1 MSALFRILLGV
12 LTAVAATHG
21 LAQNAAA
28 NYPNK
33 PIRWIIDF
41 PPAGVSDILTRTVGQ
56 KLTEYLG
63 QGFVYDNRPGANGV
77 IANALVAKA
86 PSDGYTLGF
95 ISQPLSLQL
104 TLVPNLGFS
113 LKDFAPVAL
122 IAEYPSLLVVQAKTP
137 VESAKEFTAWAKKK
151 SPSISYASSGAG
163 GAQHLAMEL
172 FRMVAGFDAL
182 HVPYNGSAA
191 GMIDLMGGRVD
202 AVFVNVPGS
211 LPHIRAG
218 RVKAIALAGRARM
231 RVLPEVPT
239 FAESGYPFDT
249 LAGFAGAAFPAGTPK
264 AIVNRMSAEIA
275 KVVKLPDIQ
284 ERIFN
289 AGGEPRYLGPEE
301 FTKYLVD
308 DVKRWAPL
316 IKEAG
321 ATPQT

>member
-1 MSALFRILLGV
+1 MRALIRIVLGV
-12 LTAVAATHG
+12 LVAVAAG
-21 LAQNAAA
+21 QAAGQKA
-28 NYPNK
+28 ADYPTK

-137 VESAKEFTAWAKKK
+137 VDNAKDFSAWAKKK

-172 FRMVAGFDAL
+172 FRKVAGFDAL

>member
-1 MSALFRILLGV
+1 MRRLLRIVFGLMAALVAGQS
-12 LTAVAATHG
+12 VAAD
-21 LAQNAAA
+21 
-28 NYPNK
+28 YPDK

-63 QGFVYDNRPGANGV
+63 QAFVYDNRPGANGV

-86 PSDGYTLGF
+86 PPDGYTLGF

-104 TLVPNLGFS
+104 TLIPNLGFS

-137 VESAKEFTAWAKKK
+137 VDNAKEFVAWAKKK

-172 FRMVAGFDAL
+172 FRKAAGFDAL

-264 AIVNRMSAEIA
+264 AIVNRMAAEIA
-275 KVVKLPDIQ
+275 RVVKLPEIQ

-289 AGGEPRYLGPEE
+289 AGGEPRYLGPEA
-301 FTKYLVD
+301 FTKYLSD

>member
-1 MSALFRILLGV
+1 MRRLLRSVLGMFAALAAGLGG
-12 LTAVAATHG
+12 AAD
-21 LAQNAAA
+21 
-28 NYPNK
+28 YPNK

-63 QGFVYDNRPGANGV
+63 QAFVYDNRPGANGV

-86 PSDGYTLGF
+86 PPDGYTLGF

-137 VESAKEFTAWAKKK
+137 VDNAKEFVVWAKKK

-172 FRMVAGFDAL
+172 FRKAAGFDAL

-218 RVKAIALAGRARM
+218 RVKALALAGRARM
-231 RVLPEVPT
+231 RVLPDVPT

-264 AIVNRMSAEIA
+264 AIVHRMAAEIA
-275 KVVKLPDIQ
+275 RVVKLPEIQ
-284 ERIFN
+284 ERIYN

-301 FTKYLVD
+301 FTKYLND

>member
-1 MSALFRILLGV
+1 MRRLLRSVLGIIAALAAGLSSA
-12 LTAVAATHG
+12 AD
-21 LAQNAAA
+21 
-28 NYPNK
+28 YPNK

-63 QGFVYDNRPGANGV
+63 QAFVYDNRPGANGV

-86 PSDGYTLGF
+86 PPDGYTLGF

-137 VESAKEFTAWAKKK
+137 VDNAKEFVAWAKKK

-172 FRMVAGFDAL
+172 FRKAAGFDAL

-218 RVKAIALAGRARM
+218 RVKALALAGRARM
-231 RVLPEVPT
+231 RVLPDVPT

-264 AIVNRMSAEIA
+264 AIVNRMAAEIA
-275 KVVKLPDIQ
+275 RVVKLPEIQ
-284 ERIFN
+284 ERIYN
-289 AGGEPRYLGPEE
+289 AGGEPRYLGPDE
-301 FTKYLVD
+301 FTKYLND

>member
-1 MSALFRILLGV
+1 MRRLLRSV
-12 LTAVAATHG
+12 LGIAATLAAG
-21 LAQNAAA
+21 LSGAAD
-28 NYPNK
+28 YPNK

-41 PPAGVSDILTRTVGQ
+41 PPAGVSDILTRTIGQ

-63 QGFVYDNRPGANGV
+63 HAFVYDNRPGANGV

-86 PSDGYTLGF
+86 PPDGYTLGF

-137 VESAKEFTAWAKKK
+137 VDNAKEFVAWAKKK

-172 FRMVAGFDAL
+172 FRKAAGFDAL
-182 HVPYNGSAA
+182 HVPYNGSAP

-231 RVLPEVPT
+231 RVLPDVPT

-264 AIVNRMSAEIA
+264 AIVNRMASEIA
-275 KVVKLPDIQ
+275 RVVKLPEIQ

-289 AGGEPRYLGPEE
+289 AGGEPHYLGPEE
-301 FTKYLVD
+301 FTKYLHD

-321 ATPQT
+321 ATPQS

>member
-1 MSALFRILLGV
+1 MRALLRIVFGLM
-12 LTAVAATHG
+12 TALAAGAGVAAD
-21 LAQNAAA
+21 
-28 NYPNK
+28 YPNK

-63 QGFVYDNRPGANGV
+63 QAFVYDNRPGANGV

-86 PSDGYTLGF
+86 PPDGYTLGF

-104 TLVPNLGFS
+104 TLVPNLGFT

-137 VESAKEFTAWAKKK
+137 VHTAKEFVAWAKQKT
-151 SPSISYASSGAG
+151 PSISYASSGAG

-172 FRMVAGFDAL
+172 FRKAAGFDAL

-264 AIVNRMSAEIA
+264 AIVNRMASEIA
-275 KVVKLPDIQ
+275 RVVKLPEIQ

-301 FTKYLVD
+301 FTKYLND

>member
-1 MSALFRILLGV
+1 MRALIRILLGTLVV
-12 LTAVAATHG
+12 LAAGQVLGQKTPD
-21 LAQNAAA
+21 
-28 NYPNK
+28 YPTK

-56 KLTEYLG
+56 KLTEFLG
-63 QGFVYDNRPGANGV
+63 QAFVYDNRPGANGV

-86 PSDGYTLGF
+86 QPDGYTLGF

-137 VESAKEFTAWAKKK
+137 VDNAKDFAAWAKKK

-172 FRMVAGFDAL
+172 FRKVAVFDAV

-191 GMIDLMGGRVD
+191 GMLDLMGGRVD

-218 RVKAIALAGRARM
+218 RVKALALAGRARM
-231 RVLPEVPT
+231 RVLPDVPT

-301 FTKYLVD
+301 FTRYLND

>member
-1 MSALFRILLGV
+1 M
-12 LTAVAATHG
+12 VAALAAG
-21 LAQNAAA
+21 LSGAAD
-28 NYPNK
+28 YPNK

-63 QGFVYDNRPGANGV
+63 QAFVYDNRPGANGV

-86 PSDGYTLGF
+86 PPDGYTLGF

-104 TLVPNLGFS
+104 TLVPNLGFT
-113 LKDFAPVAL
+113 LRDFAPVAL

-137 VESAKEFTAWAKKK
+137 VNTAKEFVAWAKQKT
-151 SPSISYASSGAG
+151 PSISYASSGAG

-172 FRMVAGFDAL
+172 FRKAAGFDAL

-218 RVKAIALAGRARM
+218 RVKALALAGRARM
-231 RVLPEVPT
+231 RVLPDVPT

-264 AIVNRMSAEIA
+264 AIVNRMAAEIA
-275 KVVKLPDIQ
+275 RVVKLPEIQ
-284 ERIFN
+284 ERIYN

-301 FTKYLVD
+301 FPKYLND

>member
-104 TLVPNLGFS
+104 TLAPNLGFS

-122 IAEYPSLLVVQAKTP
+122 IAEYPSLLVVQSKTP

-172 FRMVAGFDAL
+172 FRKVAGFDAL

-289 AGGEPRYLGPEE
+289 AGGEPRYLWPEE

>member
-1 MSALFRILLGV
+1 MRRWLGAV
-12 LTAVAATHG
+12 LGMVAALAAG
-21 LAQNAAA
+21 LSGAAD
-28 NYPNK
+28 YPNK

-63 QGFVYDNRPGANGV
+63 QAFVYDNRPGANGV

-86 PSDGYTLGF
+86 PPDGYTLGF

-104 TLVPNLGFS
+104 TLVPNLGFT
-113 LKDFAPVAL
+113 LRDFAPVAL

-137 VESAKEFTAWAKKK
+137 VNTAKEFVAWAKQKT
-151 SPSISYASSGAG
+151 PSISYASSGAG

-172 FRMVAGFDAL
+172 FRKAAGFDAL

-218 RVKAIALAGRARM
+218 RVKALALAGRARM
-231 RVLPEVPT
+231 RVLPDVPT

-264 AIVNRMSAEIA
+264 AIVNRMAAEIA
-275 KVVKLPDIQ
+275 RVVKLPEIQ
-284 ERIFN
+284 ERIYN

-301 FTKYLVD
+301 FTKYLND

>member
-1 MSALFRILLGV
+1 MRALIRSVLSALLELAAAHALG
-12 LTAVAATHG
+12 
-21 LAQNAAA
+21 QNAAA
-28 NYPNK
+28 NYPTK

-56 KLTEYLG
+56 KLAEYLG

-86 PSDGYTLGF
+86 PPDGYTLGF
-95 ISQPLSLQL
+95 ISQPLSLQI
-104 TLVPNLGFS
+104 TLVPNLGFA

-137 VESAKEFTAWAKKK
+137 VENAKEFTAWAKKK

-172 FRMVAGFDAL
+172 FRKIAGFDAV
-182 HVPYNGSAA
+182 HVPYNGSVA

-218 RVKAIALAGRARM
+218 RVKALALAGRARM
-231 RVLPEVPT
+231 RVLPDVPT

-249 LAGFAGAAFPAGTPK
+249 LAGFAGAAFPAGVPK
-264 AIVNRMSAEIA
+264 AIVSRMSAEIA
-275 KVVKLPDIQ
+275 RVVKLPEIQ
-284 ERIFN
+284 ERIYN
-289 AGGEPRYLGPEE
+289 AGGAPRYLGPEE
-301 FTKYLVD
+301 FTKYLRD
-308 DVKRWAPL
+308 DVRRWAPL

>member
-1 MSALFRILLGV
+1 M
-12 LTAVAATHG
+12 VAALAAG
-21 LAQNAAA
+21 LSGAAD
-28 NYPNK
+28 YPNK

-63 QGFVYDNRPGANGV
+63 QAFVYDNRPGANGV

-86 PSDGYTLGF
+86 PPDGYTLGF

-104 TLVPNLGFS
+104 TLVPNLGFT

-137 VESAKEFTAWAKKK
+137 VNTAKEFVAWAKQKT
-151 SPSISYASSGAG
+151 PSISYASSGAG

-172 FRMVAGFDAL
+172 FRKAAGFDAL

-218 RVKAIALAGRARM
+218 RVKALALAGRARM
-231 RVLPEVPT
+231 RVLPDVPT

-264 AIVNRMSAEIA
+264 AIVNRMAAEIA
-275 KVVKLPDIQ
+275 RVVKLPEIQ
-284 ERIFN
+284 ERIYN

-301 FTKYLVD
+301 FTKYLND

>member
-104 TLVPNLGFS
+104 TLAPNLGFS

-172 FRMVAGFDAL
+172 FRKVAGFDAL

>member
-1 MSALFRILLGV
+1 MRRWLGAV
-12 LTAVAATHG
+12 LGMVAALVAG
-21 LAQNAAA
+21 LSGAAD
-28 NYPNK
+28 YPNK

-63 QGFVYDNRPGANGV
+63 QAFVYDNRPGANGV

-86 PSDGYTLGF
+86 PPDGYTLGF

-104 TLVPNLGFS
+104 TLVPNLGFG

-137 VESAKEFTAWAKKK
+137 VDNAKEFVAWAKKK

-172 FRMVAGFDAL
+172 FRKAAGFDAL

-218 RVKAIALAGRARM
+218 RVKALALAGRARM
-231 RVLPEVPT
+231 RVLPDVPT

-264 AIVNRMSAEIA
+264 AIVNRMAAEIA
-275 KVVKLPDIQ
+275 RVVKLPEIQ
-284 ERIFN
+284 ERIYN

-301 FTKYLVD
+301 FTKYLND

>member
-1 MSALFRILLGV
+1 MRFVQIAAAWLACAAVG
-12 LTAVAATHG
+12 VAAD
-21 LAQNAAA
+21 
-28 NYPNK
+28 YPTK

-56 KLTEYLG
+56 KLTESLG

-86 PSDGYTLGF
+86 PADGYTLGF

-104 TLVPNLGFS
+104 TLVPDLSFG

-122 IAEYPSLLVVQAKTP
+122 IAEYPSLLVVHAKTP
-137 VESAKEFTAWAKKK
+137 VDNAKEFVAWAKKR

-172 FRMVAGFDAL
+172 FRKAAAFDAL

-191 GMIDLMGGRVD
+191 GMLDLVGGRVD

-218 RVKAIALAGRARM
+218 RVKALALAARTRM
-231 RVLPEVPT
+231 RVLPELPT

-249 LAGFAGAAFPAGTPK
+249 LAGFAGAAFPAGVPR
-264 AIVNRMSAEIA
+264 AIVNRMSDEIA
-275 KVVKLPDIQ
+275 RVLKLADIQ
-284 ERIFN
+284 ERIVN
-289 AGGEPRYLGPEE
+289 AGGEPRYLGPAA
-301 FTKYLVD
+301 FAQYLRD
-308 DVKRWAPL
+308 DIARWAPL
-316 IKEAG
+316 VKEAG
-321 ATPQT
+321 ATTRN

>member
-1 MSALFRILLGV
+1 MRRWLGAV
-12 LTAVAATHG
+12 LGMVAALAAG
-21 LAQNAAA
+21 LSGAAD
-28 NYPNK
+28 YPNK

-63 QGFVYDNRPGANGV
+63 QAFVYDNRPGANGV

-86 PSDGYTLGF
+86 PPDGYTLGF

-137 VESAKEFTAWAKKK
+137 VDNAKEFVAWAKKK

-172 FRMVAGFDAL
+172 FRKAAGFDAL

-218 RVKAIALAGRARM
+218 RVKPLALAGRARM
-231 RVLPEVPT
+231 RVLPDVPT

-264 AIVNRMSAEIA
+264 AIVNRMAAEIA
-275 KVVKLPDIQ
+275 RVVKLPEIQ
-284 ERIFN
+284 ERIYN

-301 FTKYLVD
+301 FTKYLND

>member
-1 MSALFRILLGV
+1 MRALLRIVFGLM
-12 LTAVAATHG
+12 TALAAGAGVAAD
-21 LAQNAAA
+21 
-28 NYPNK
+28 YPDK

-63 QGFVYDNRPGANGV
+63 HAFVYDNRPGANGV
-77 IANALVAKA
+77 IANALVAKS
-86 PSDGYTLGF
+86 PPDGYTLGF

-104 TLVPNLGFS
+104 TLVPNLGFT

-137 VESAKEFTAWAKKK
+137 VNTAKEFVAWAKQKT
-151 SPSISYASSGAG
+151 PSISYASSGAG

-172 FRMVAGFDAL
+172 FRKAAGFDAL

-264 AIVNRMSAEIA
+264 AIVNRLAGEIA
-275 KVVKLPDIQ
+275 RVVKLPEIQ

-289 AGGEPRYLGPEE
+289 AGGEPRYLGPEQ
-301 FTKYLVD
+301 FTKYLND

>member
-1 MSALFRILLGV
+1 MSALFRSLLGV

-122 IAEYPSLLVVQAKTP
+122 IAEYPSLLVVQSKTP

-172 FRMVAGFDAL
+172 FRKVAGFDAL

>member
-28 NYPNK
+28 NYPSK

-86 PSDGYTLGF
+86 ASDGYTLGF

-172 FRMVAGFDAL
+172 FRKVAGFDAL

>member
-28 NYPNK
+28 NYPSK

-172 FRMVAGFDAL
+172 FRKVAGFDAL

>member
-1 MSALFRILLGV
+1 MRRLLRSV
-12 LTAVAATHG
+12 LGMVAALAAG
-21 LAQNAAA
+21 LGGAAD
-28 NYPNK
+28 YPNK

-63 QGFVYDNRPGANGV
+63 QAFVYDNRPGANGV

-86 PSDGYTLGF
+86 PPDGYTLGF

-137 VESAKEFTAWAKKK
+137 VDNAKEFVAWAKKK

-172 FRMVAGFDAL
+172 FRKAAGFDAL

-218 RVKAIALAGRARM
+218 RVKALALAGRARM
-231 RVLPEVPT
+231 RVLPDVPT

-264 AIVNRMSAEIA
+264 AIVNRMAAEIA
-275 KVVKLPDIQ
+275 RVVKLPEIQ
-284 ERIFN
+284 ERIYN
-289 AGGEPRYLGPEE
+289 AGGEPRYLGPDE
-301 FTKYLVD
+301 FTKYLND

>member
-1 MSALFRILLGV
+1 MRRLLRSVLGMFAALAAGLGG
-12 LTAVAATHG
+12 AAD
-21 LAQNAAA
+21 
-28 NYPNK
+28 YPNK

-63 QGFVYDNRPGANGV
+63 QAFVYDNRPGANGV

-86 PSDGYTLGF
+86 PPDGYTLGF

-122 IAEYPSLLVVQAKTP
+122 IAEYPSLLVVQAQTP
-137 VESAKEFTAWAKKK
+137 VDNAKEFVAWAKKK

-172 FRMVAGFDAL
+172 FRKAAGFDAL

-218 RVKAIALAGRARM
+218 RVKALALAGRARM
-231 RVLPEVPT
+231 RVLPDVPT

-264 AIVNRMSAEIA
+264 AIVNRMAADIA
-275 KVVKLPDIQ
+275 RVVKLPEIQ
-284 ERIFN
+284 ERTYN
-289 AGGEPRYLGPEE
+289 AGGEPRYLGPDE
-301 FTKYLVD
+301 FTKYLND

>member
-1 MSALFRILLGV
+1 MRRLLRSVLGMFAALAAGLGG
-12 LTAVAATHG
+12 AAD
-21 LAQNAAA
+21 
-28 NYPNK
+28 YPNK

-63 QGFVYDNRPGANGV
+63 QAFVYDNRPGANGV

-86 PSDGYTLGF
+86 PPDGYTLGF

-137 VESAKEFTAWAKKK
+137 VDNAKEFVAWAKKK

-172 FRMVAGFDAL
+172 FRKAAGFDAL

-218 RVKAIALAGRARM
+218 RVKALALAGRARM
-231 RVLPEVPT
+231 RVLPDVPT

-264 AIVNRMSAEIA
+264 AIVNRMAAEIA
-275 KVVKLPDIQ
+275 RVVKLPEIQ
-284 ERIFN
+284 ERIYN

-301 FTKYLVD
+301 FTKYLND

>member
-1 MSALFRILLGV
+1 MRAAIRIVLSVLLALAAAQALG
-12 LTAVAATHG
+12 
-21 LAQNAAA
+21 QNAAA
-28 NYPNK
+28 SYPTK

-63 QGFVYDNRPGANGV
+63 QAFVYDNRPGANGI

-86 PSDGYTLGF
+86 PPDGYTLGF

-104 TLVPNLGFS
+104 TLIPNLSFG

-137 VESAKEFTAWAKKK
+137 VETAKEFTAWAKKK
-151 SPSISYASSGAG
+151 SPSITYASSGAG

-172 FRMVAGFDAL
+172 FRKVAGFDAV

-191 GMIDLMGGRVD
+191 GMFDLMGGRVD

-231 RVLPEVPT
+231 RVLPDVPT

-249 LAGFAGAAFPAGTPK
+249 LAGFAGAAFPAGVPK
-264 AIVNRMSAEIA
+264 TIVNRMSAEIA
-275 KVVKLPDIQ
+275 RVVKLPDIQ
-284 ERIFN
+284 ERIFA

-301 FTKYLVD
+301 FTKYLRE
-308 DVKRWAPL
+308 DVQRWAPL
-316 IKEAG
+316 IRQSG

>member
-1 MSALFRILLGV
+1 MRRLLRSV
-12 LTAVAATHG
+12 LGMVAALAAG
-21 LAQNAAA
+21 LSGAAD
-28 NYPNK
+28 YPNK

-63 QGFVYDNRPGANGV
+63 QAFVYDNRPGANGV

-86 PSDGYTLGF
+86 QPDGYTLGF

-137 VESAKEFTAWAKKK
+137 VDNAKEFVAWAKKK

-172 FRMVAGFDAL
+172 FRKAAGFDAL

-218 RVKAIALAGRARM
+218 RVKALALAGRARM
-231 RVLPEVPT
+231 RVLPDVPT

-264 AIVNRMSAEIA
+264 AIVNRMAADIA
-275 KVVKLPDIQ
+275 RVVKLPEIQ

-289 AGGEPRYLGPEE
+289 AGGEPRYLGPDE
-301 FTKYLVD
+301 FTKYLND

>member
-122 IAEYPSLLVVQAKTP
+122 IAEYPSLLVVQSKTP

-172 FRMVAGFDAL
+172 FRKVAGFDAL

>member
-77 IANALVAKA
+77 IANALAAKA

-104 TLVPNLGFS
+104 TLAPNLGFS

-122 IAEYPSLLVVQAKTP
+122 IAEYPSLLVVQSKTP

-172 FRMVAGFDAL
+172 FRKVAGFDAL

-218 RVKAIALAGRARM
+218 RVKAIALAGRERM

>member
-1 MSALFRILLGV
+1 MRALMRIVLGMV
-12 LTAVAATHG
+12 TALAAG
-21 LAQNAAA
+21 QIAAA
-28 NYPNK
+28 DYPNK

-86 PSDGYTLGF
+86 PPDGYTLGF

-104 TLVPNLGFS
+104 TLVPNLGFG

-122 IAEYPSLLVVQAKTP
+122 IAEYPSLLVVQPKAPADT
-137 VESAKEFTAWAKKK
+137 AKEFVAWAKKK

-172 FRMVAGFDAL
+172 FRKAAGFDAL

-211 LPHIRAG
+211 LPYIRTG

-231 RVLPEVPT
+231 RVLPDLPT

-249 LAGFAGAAFPAGTPK
+249 LAGFAGAAFPAGTPSP
-264 AIVNRMSAEIA
+264 IVNRMSAEIA
-275 KVVKLPDIQ
+275 RVLKQPDIQ
-284 ERIFN
+284 ERIYN
-289 AGGEPRYLGPEE
+289 AGGEPHYLGPEE
-301 FTKYLVD
+301 FTKYLRD
-308 DVKRWAPL
+308 DVRRWAPL
-316 IKEAG
+316 IREAG
-321 ATPQT
+321 ANTQN

>member
-1 MSALFRILLGV
+1 MRKWLGALLGM
-12 LTAVAATHG
+12 VAALAAG
-21 LAQNAAA
+21 LSGAAD
-28 NYPNK
+28 YPNK

-63 QGFVYDNRPGANGV
+63 QAFVYDNRPGANGV

-86 PSDGYTLGF
+86 PPDGYTLGF

-104 TLVPNLGFS
+104 TLVPNLGFG

-137 VESAKEFTAWAKKK
+137 VDNAKEFVAWAKKK

-172 FRMVAGFDAL
+172 FRKAAGFDAL

-191 GMIDLMGGRVD
+191 GMIELMGGRVD

-218 RVKAIALAGRARM
+218 RVKALALAGRARM
-231 RVLPEVPT
+231 RVLPDVPT

-264 AIVNRMSAEIA
+264 VIVNRMAAEIA
-275 KVVKLPDIQ
+275 RVVKLPEIQ

-289 AGGEPRYLGPEE
+289 AGGVPHYLGPEE
-301 FTKYLVD
+301 FTKYLSD
-308 DVKRWAPL
+308 DVRRWAPL

>member
-1 MSALFRILLGV
+1 MPALLRFLVLMLAALSAGRII
-12 LTAVAATHG
+12 AAD
-21 LAQNAAA
+21 
-28 NYPNK
+28 YPNK

-86 PSDGYTLGF
+86 PPDGYTLGF

-104 TLVPNLGFS
+104 TLVPNLGFG

-137 VESAKEFTAWAKKK
+137 VDNAKEFVAWARKK

-172 FRMVAGFDAL
+172 FRKAAAFEAL

-231 RVLPEVPT
+231 RVLPDVPT

-264 AIVNRMSAEIA
+264 AIVNRMAAEIA
-275 KVVKLPDIQ
+275 RVVKLPDIQ

-289 AGGEPRYLGPEE
+289 AGGEPRYLGPDE
-301 FTKYLVD
+301 FTKYLSD

>member
-1 MSALFRILLGV
+1 MRRMLRLTLGILLG
-12 LTAVAATHG
+12 LSAAQAIAQGAATD
-21 LAQNAAA
+21 
-28 NYPNK
+28 YPSK

-56 KLTEYLG
+56 KLSESMH
-63 QGFVYDNRPGANGV
+63 QGFVYDNRPGANGI

-86 PSDGYTLGF
+86 PPDGYTLGF

-104 TLVPNLGFS
+104 TLIPNLSFS

-122 IAEYPSLLVVQAKTP
+122 IAEYPSLLVVQARTP
-137 VESAKEFTAWAKKK
+137 VDTAKDFVAWAKNKK
-151 SPSISYASSGAG
+151 PSIAYASSGAG

-172 FRMVAGFDAL
+172 FRKVAGFDAV
-182 HVPYNGSAA
+182 HIPYNGSAA

-218 RVKAIALAGRARM
+218 RVKALALAGRTRM
-231 RVLPEVPT
+231 RVLPDVPT
-239 FAESGYPFDT
+239 FAESGYPFET
-249 LAGFAGAAFPAGTPK
+249 LAGFAGAAFPAGVPK
-264 AIVNRMSAEIA
+264 AIINKMSAEIA
-275 KVVKLPDIQ
+275 RVVKMPDIE
-284 ERIFN
+284 ERIYN
-289 AGGEPRYLGPEE
+289 AGGEPRYLGPDE
-301 FTKYLVD
+301 FGKYLRE
-308 DVKRWAPL
+308 DVQRWAPL

>member
-1 MSALFRILLGV
+1 MFAALAAGLGG
-12 LTAVAATHG
+12 AAD
-21 LAQNAAA
+21 
-28 NYPNK
+28 YPNK

-63 QGFVYDNRPGANGV
+63 QAFVYDNRPGANGV

-86 PSDGYTLGF
+86 PPDGYTLGF

-137 VESAKEFTAWAKKK
+137 VDNAKEFVVWAKKK

-172 FRMVAGFDAL
+172 FRKAAGFDAL

-218 RVKAIALAGRARM
+218 RVKALALAGRARM
-231 RVLPEVPT
+231 RVLPDVPT

-264 AIVNRMSAEIA
+264 AIVNRMAAEIA
-275 KVVKLPDIQ
+275 RVVKLPEIQ
-284 ERIFN
+284 ERIYN

-301 FTKYLVD
+301 FTKYLND

>member
-1 MSALFRILLGV
+1 MCALIRIVLGSLLA
-12 LTAVAATHG
+12 LAATQASG
-21 LAQNAAA
+21 QNTAA
-28 NYPNK
+28 NYPVK

-41 PPAGVSDILTRTVGQ
+41 PPAGVSDILTRTVGH
-56 KLTEYLG
+56 KLTEFLG
-63 QGFVYDNRPGANGV
+63 QAFVYDNRPGANGI

-86 PSDGYTLGF
+86 QPDGYTLGF

-104 TLVPNLGFS
+104 TLIPDLGFG
-113 LKDFAPVAL
+113 LQDFAPVAL

-137 VESAKEFTAWAKKK
+137 VENAREFTAWAKKK
-151 SPSISYASSGAG
+151 SPSITYASSGAG

-172 FRMVAGFDAL
+172 FRKVAAFDAV

-218 RVKAIALAGRARM
+218 RVKALALAGRARM
-231 RVLPEVPT
+231 RVLPDVPT

-249 LAGFAGAAFPAGTPK
+249 LAGFAGAAFPAGVPK

-275 KVVKLPDIQ
+275 RVVKLPDIQ

-301 FTKYLVD
+301 FARYLRD

>member
-1 MSALFRILLGV
+1 MRALLRVVLGI
-12 LTAVAATHG
+12 VAA
-21 LAQNAAA
+21 LAAGQNGAAD
-28 NYPNK
+28 YPNK

-63 QGFVYDNRPGANGV
+63 QAFVYDNRPGANGV

-86 PSDGYTLGF
+86 PPDGYTLGF

-104 TLVPNLGFS
+104 TLIPDLAFG
-113 LKDFAPVAL
+113 LQDFAPVAL

-137 VESAKEFTAWAKKK
+137 VDTAKEFVAWAKKK

-172 FRMVAGFDAL
+172 FRKAAGFDAL

-211 LPHIRAG
+211 LPQIRAG

-231 RVLPEVPT
+231 RVLPDVPT

-264 AIVNRMSAEIA
+264 TIVNRMSAEIA
-275 KVVKLPDIQ
+275 RVLKLPEIQ
-284 ERIFN
+284 ERIYT
-289 AGGEPRYLGPEE
+289 AGGEPRYLGPDE
-301 FTKYLVD
+301 FARYLRD

-321 ATPQT
+321 ATTQN

>member
-1 MSALFRILLGV
+1 MSALFRSLLGV
-12 LTAVAATHG
+12 LAAVAATHG
-21 LAQNAAA
+21 LAQTAAA

-172 FRMVAGFDAL
+172 FRKVAGFDAL

>member
-77 IANALVAKA
+77 IANALAAKA

-104 TLVPNLGFS
+104 TLAPNLGFS

-122 IAEYPSLLVVQAKTP
+122 IAEYPSLLVVQSKTP

-172 FRMVAGFDAL
+172 FRKVPGFDAL

-218 RVKAIALAGRARM
+218 RVKAIALAGRVRM

>member
-1 MSALFRILLGV
+1 MRRWLGAV
-12 LTAVAATHG
+12 LGTVAALAAG
-21 LAQNAAA
+21 LSGAAD
-28 NYPNK
+28 YPNK

-63 QGFVYDNRPGANGV
+63 QAFVYDNRPGANGV

-86 PSDGYTLGF
+86 PPDGYTLGF

-104 TLVPNLGFS
+104 TLVPNLGFT
-113 LKDFAPVAL
+113 LRDFAPVAL

-137 VESAKEFTAWAKKK
+137 VNTAKEFVAWAKQKT
-151 SPSISYASSGAG
+151 PSISYASSGAG

-172 FRMVAGFDAL
+172 FRKAAGFDAL

-218 RVKAIALAGRARM
+218 RVKALALAGRARM
-231 RVLPEVPT
+231 RVLPDVPT

-264 AIVNRMSAEIA
+264 AIVNRMAAEIA
-275 KVVKLPDIQ
+275 RVVKLPEIQ
-284 ERIFN
+284 ERIYN

-301 FTKYLVD
+301 FTKYLND

>member
-1 MSALFRILLGV
+1 MCALLRIVFGLMAALVVGQS
-12 LTAVAATHG
+12 VAAD
-21 LAQNAAA
+21 
-28 NYPNK
+28 YPDK

-63 QGFVYDNRPGANGV
+63 QAFVYDNRPGANGV

-86 PSDGYTLGF
+86 PPDGYTLGF

-104 TLVPNLGFS
+104 TLVPNLGFT

-137 VESAKEFTAWAKKK
+137 VNTAKEFVAWAKQKT
-151 SPSISYASSGAG
+151 PSISYASSGAG

-172 FRMVAGFDAL
+172 FRKAAGFDAL

-218 RVKAIALAGRARM
+218 RVKAIALAGGARM

-249 LAGFAGAAFPAGTPK
+249 LAGFAGAAFPAGTPR
-264 AIVNRMSAEIA
+264 AIVNRMASEIA
-275 KVVKLPDIQ
+275 RVVKLPEIQ

-289 AGGEPRYLGPEE
+289 AGGEPRYLGPEQ
-301 FTKYLVD
+301 FTKYLND

>member
-1 MSALFRILLGV
+1 MRASIRIVLSVLLAL
-12 LTAVAATHG
+12 AAAQVSG
-21 LAQNAAA
+21 QNAAA
-28 NYPNK
+28 NYPTK

-56 KLTEYLG
+56 KLSEYLG
-63 QGFVYDNRPGANGV
+63 QAFVYDNRPGANGI

-86 PSDGYTLGF
+86 SPDGYTLGF

-104 TLVPNLGFS
+104 TLVPNLSFG
-113 LKDFAPVAL
+113 LKDFAPIAL

-137 VESAKEFTAWAKKK
+137 VETAKEFTAWAKKK
-151 SPSISYASSGAG
+151 SPSITYASSGAG

-172 FRMVAGFDAL
+172 FRKVAGFDAV
-182 HVPYNGSAA
+182 HVPYTGSAA

-231 RVLPEVPT
+231 RVLPDLPT

-249 LAGFAGAAFPAGTPK
+249 LAGFAGAAFPAGVPK
-264 AIVNRMSAEIA
+264 SIVNRVSVEIA
-275 KVVKLPDIQ
+275 RVVKLPDIQ

-301 FTKYLVD
+301 FTKYLRD
-308 DVKRWAPL
+308 DVQRWAPL
-316 IKEAG
+316 IRQSG

>member
-1 MSALFRILLGV
+1 MHRLLRCV
-12 LTAVAATHG
+12 LGMVAALAAG
-21 LAQNAAA
+21 LGGAAD
-28 NYPNK
+28 YPDK

-63 QGFVYDNRPGANGV
+63 QAFVYDNRPGANGV

-86 PSDGYTLGF
+86 PPDGYTLGF

-122 IAEYPSLLVVQAKTP
+122 IAEYPSLLVVQGKTP
-137 VESAKEFTAWAKKK
+137 VDNAKEFVAWAKKK

-172 FRMVAGFDAL
+172 FRKAAGFDAL

-218 RVKAIALAGRARM
+218 RVKALALAGRARM
-231 RVLPEVPT
+231 RVLPDVPT

-264 AIVNRMSAEIA
+264 AIVNRMAADIA
-275 KVVKLPDIQ
+275 RVVKLPEIQ
-284 ERIFN
+284 ERIYN
-289 AGGEPRYLGPEE
+289 AGGEPRYLGPDE
-301 FTKYLVD
+301 FTKYLND